1 MTSTRP
7 YLLRALYQWVL
18 DNDCTPHV
26 LIDAS
31 MSGVQVPASV
41 VKDGQVVLN
50 ISPTA
55 VAHLDLGNEAIS
67 LNARFGGVSHRV
79 RAPVGAVLALY
90 ARENGQGMMFPP
102 EQAEADTAVESVEES
117 PGPVI
122 GDDSNPVQP
131 PPRGRPSLKIVK

>member
-31 MSGVQVPASV
+31 IAGVQVPPSV

-55 VAHLDLGNEAIS
+55 VAHLDLGNDELS
-67 LNARFGGVSHRV
+67 LNARFGGVSQRV
-79 RAPVGAVLALY
+79 RAPVGAILALY

-102 EQAEADTAVESVEES
+102 ESAEVAETAGVAQDRES
-117 PGPVI
+117 PSDPAVA
-122 GDDSNPVQP
+122 PTP
-131 PPRGRPSLKIVK
+131 PARGKPSLKIVK

>member
-31 MSGVQVPASV
+31 IDGVQVPPSV

-55 VAHLDLGNEAIS
+55 VAHLDLGNDELS
-67 LNARFGGVSHRV
+67 LNARFGGVSQRV
-79 RAPVGAVLALY
+79 RAPVGAILALY

-102 EQAEADTAVESVEES
+102 ESAEVAQDGAEQADTDASVATF
-117 PGPVI
+117 
-122 GDDSNPVQP
+122 P
-131 PPRGRPSLKIVK
+131 PARGKPSLKIVK

>member
-18 DNDCTPHV
+18 DNQCTPHV

-31 MSGVQVPASV
+31 MAGVQVPPSV

-55 VAHLDLGNEAIS
+55 VAHLDLGNDALS

-79 RAPVGAVLALY
+79 YAPVGAILALY

-102 EQAEADTAVESVEES
+102 EPAETQIEDNGVEMAAEPAETD
-117 PGPVI
+117 PI
-122 GDDSNPVQP
+122 KP
-131 PPRGRPSLKIVK
+131 PARGRPSLKVVK

>member
-18 DNDCTPHV
+18 DNQCTPHV

-31 MSGVQVPASV
+31 MAGVQVPPSV

-55 VAHLDLGNEAIS
+55 VAHLDLGNDALS

-79 RAPVGAVLALY
+79 HAPVGAILALY

-102 EQAEADTAVESVEES
+102 EPAENQTEDNEDVTGEQSAEAEAAK
-117 PGPVI
+117 PPV
-122 GDDSNPVQP
+122 
-131 PPRGRPSLKIVK
+131 RGRPSLKVVK

>member
-18 DNDCTPHV
+18 DNQCTPHV

-31 MSGVQVPASV
+31 MAGVQVPPSV

-55 VAHLDLGNEAIS
+55 VAHLDLGNDALS

-79 RAPVGAVLALY
+79 HAPVGAILALY

-102 EQAEADTAVESVEES
+102 EPAEAPIEESGEEMAAEPAEAD
-117 PGPVI
+117 PI
-122 GDDSNPVQP
+122 KP
-131 PPRGRPSLKIVK
+131 PARGRPSLKVVK

>member
-31 MSGVQVPASV
+31 IDGVQVPSSV

-55 VAHLDLGNEAIS
+55 VAHLDLGNDELS
-67 LNARFGGVSHRV
+67 LNARFGGVSQRV
-79 RAPVGAVLALY
+79 RAPVGAILALY

-102 EQAEADTAVESVEES
+102 ESAEAAQEGADQADADTSVAS
-117 PGPVI
+117 F
-122 GDDSNPVQP
+122 P
-131 PPRGRPSLKIVK
+131 PARGKPSLKIVK

>member
-31 MSGVQVPASV
+31 MAGVQVPPSV

-55 VAHLDLGNEAIS
+55 VAHLDLGNDAIS
-67 LNARFGGVSHRV
+67 LSARFGGVSQRV

-102 EQAEADTAVESVEES
+102 EQAEAAVEAAEES
-117 PGPVI
+117 TGPTV
-122 GDDSNPVQP
+122 DAQPDPAQP

>member
-26 LIDAS
+26 LIDAGID
-31 MSGVQVPASV
+31 GVQVPPSV

-55 VAHLDLGNEAIS
+55 VAHLDLGNDELS
-67 LNARFGGVSHRV
+67 LNARFGGVSQRV
-79 RAPVGAVLALY
+79 RAPVGAILALY

-102 EQAEADTAVESVEES
+102 ESAEAMQNRTDQSAEE
-117 PGPVI
+117 GAKV
-122 GDDSNPVQP
+122 SNMP
-131 PPRGRPSLKIVK
+131 PARGKPSLKIVK